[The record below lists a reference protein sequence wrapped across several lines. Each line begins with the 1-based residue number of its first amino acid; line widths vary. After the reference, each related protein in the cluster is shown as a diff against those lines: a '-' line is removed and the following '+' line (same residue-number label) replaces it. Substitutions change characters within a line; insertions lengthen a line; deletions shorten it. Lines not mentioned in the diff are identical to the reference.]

1 MGGIARLSEICI
13 DPTAIHEGDLLAYV
27 DGIAGKAVTE
37 HIHRCP
43 ACAREVGEFKVLQ
56 SVLAIKL
63 YRHSCPEPDRL
74 LAYRLGELESGENLM
89 MLQHL
94 GQCPHCARELGAID
108 DIRR

>member
-1 MGGIARLSEICI
+1 MSEGCI
-13 DPTAIHEGDLLAYV
+13 NPTAIHEGDLIAYV
-27 DGIAGKAVTE
+27 DGIARKAVTE

-74 LAYRLGELESGENLM
+74 LAYRLGELEDEEILTVAR
-89 MLQHL
+89 HL
-94 GQCPHCARELGAID
+94 DQCPHCARELGTID
-108 DIRR
+108 SNS